1 MATWHIF
8 YDNSTK
14 LIAWSTNANIDDT
27 NKTEQ
32 ADAGLTY
39 LEKDTE
45 TIPSDNDFWVNSA
58 GNDIVEKTIF
68 DPTFSTTAP
77 TVDAVVNVTGLPA
90 GTQVFIDGASAGTM
104 SDTTLTLTASEPGS
118 YIVDLKKVGY
128 KKWGTQK
135 IIIKRY
141 GE

>member
-1 MATWHIF
+1 MVTE
-8 YDNSTK
+8 YLELT
-14 LIAWSTNANIDDT
+14 DDT

-118 YIVDLKKVGY
+118 YTVDLKKVGY

-135 IIIKRY
+135 ITIKRY

>member
-8 YDNSTK
+8 YDDSTK
-14 LIAWSTNANIDDT
+14 LITWSTNGNVDDAI
-27 NKTEQ
+27 KTEQ
-32 ADAGLTY
+32 SNAGLTY
-39 LEKDTE
+39 LSVEQE
-45 TIPSDNDFWVNSA
+45 AIPGDNDFWVNSS
-58 GNDIVEKTIF
+58 GDGVVEKTIF
-68 DPTFSTTAP
+68 DPTFSTTTPA
-77 TVDAVVNVTGLPA
+77 VDAVLNVTGLPT

-118 YIVDLKKVGY
+118 YTVDLKKVGY

>member
-8 YDNSTK
+8 YDDSTK
-14 LIAWSTNANIDDT
+14 LITWSTNGNVDDAI
-27 NKTEQ
+27 KTEQ
-32 ADAGLTY
+32 SNAGLTY
-39 LEKDTE
+39 LSVEQE
-45 TIPSDNDFWVNSA
+45 AIPGDNDFWVNSS
-58 GNDIVEKTIF
+58 GDGVVEKTIF
-68 DPTFSTTAP
+68 DPTFSTTTPA
-77 TVDAVVNVTGLPA
+77 VDAVLNVTGLPT